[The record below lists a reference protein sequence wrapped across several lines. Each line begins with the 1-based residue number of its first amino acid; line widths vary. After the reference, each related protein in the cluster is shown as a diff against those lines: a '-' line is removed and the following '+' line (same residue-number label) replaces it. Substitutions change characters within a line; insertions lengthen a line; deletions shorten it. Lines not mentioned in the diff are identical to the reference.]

1 MEKRTPWYKEP
12 MMLLVVG
19 IPVIAIFWGFVM
31 LTLAVD
37 GADTLVSDSYY
48 KDGVSYTENQEQDQA
63 ARDLLAEADLRFE
76 GDRIIITL
84 SDAMSTMPTVLQLQM
99 GHPTI
104 EDRDAT
110 AVLQQISER
119 EYVGMNPLEL
129 PEKRHL
135 WLTSPEQGWRL
146 QQTVFIEP
154 GKVIH
159 LSFR

>member
-1 MEKRTPWYKEP
+1 MEKITRWYKEP
-12 MMLLVVG
+12 MMLLVIG
-19 IPVIAIFWGFVM
+19 IPLLSIGWGFVM

-48 KDGVSYTENQEQDQA
+48 KDGVSYTENEELDQA
-63 ARDLLAEADLRFE
+63 ARNMLAEADIRFE
-76 GDRIIITL
+76 GDRITITL
-84 SDAMSTMPTVLQLQM
+84 SDAMSAMPTVLQLQM

-110 AVLQQISER
+110 AMLQQISER
-119 EYVGMNPLEL
+119 EYLGMNPLEL

>member
-1 MEKRTPWYKEP
+1 MEKVTRWYKEP
-12 MMLLVVG
+12 WMLLVVG
-19 IPVIAIFWGFVM
+19 IPLLSIGWGAVM
-31 LTLAVD
+31 VTLAVD

-48 KDGVSYTENQEQDQA
+48 KDGVSYTENEELDQA
-63 ARDLLAEADLRFE
+63 ARNMLAEADIRFD
-76 GDRIIITL
+76 GDKITITL
-84 SDAMSTMPTVLQLQM
+84 SDAMSAMPTVLQLQM

-110 AVLQQISER
+110 AMLQQISER
-119 EYVGMNPLEL
+119 EYIGMNPLEL

-135 WLTSPEQGWRL
+135 WLSSPEQGWRL

>member
-1 MEKRTPWYKEP
+1 MEKITRWYKEP
-12 MMLLVVG
+12 MMLLVIG
-19 IPVIAIFWGFVM
+19 IPLLSIGWGFVM

-48 KDGVSYTENQEQDQA
+48 KDGVSYTENEELDQA
-63 ARDLLAEADLRFE
+63 ARNMLAEADIRFD
-76 GDRIIITL
+76 GDRITITL
-84 SDAMSTMPTVLQLQM
+84 SDAMSAMPTVLQLQM

-110 AVLQQISER
+110 AMLQQISER
-119 EYVGMNPLEL
+119 EYIGMNPLDL

-135 WLTSPEQGWRL
+135 WLSSPEQGWRL